1 VVTERGKNTSDLFEP
16 GKEILTYESIDE
28 AVKVTK
34 KALADFETYSKL
46 AKAGQQRTL
55 AEHTFKSRAK
65 DLEAGL
71 LKLINTKQ
79 RLNER

>member
-46 AKAGQQRTL
+46 AKAGQHRTL
-55 AEHTFKSRAK
+55 TQHTFKSRAK
-65 DLEAGL
+65 DLEVGL
-71 LKLINTKQ
+71 IRLFDGAQ
-79 RLNER
+79 RRHEK